1 MSVAKPLTLTC
12 LSAAQSESAGFTGF
26 PLPQAGQ
33 RRCRLHILI
42 LQSLF
47 LHPSIPQRPVYSPGL
62 WPCHLRDS
70 PDHQGPGDW
79 LGLVIDSPRHRN
91 NKERCCSVRGSDAV
105 SHSVVGIFLYYR
117 PVCRLKIQLTE
128 VGLYYVARPHNG
140 SAPHQKNP
148 SILVE
153 NIILFR
159 VTWRLESVLA
169 FIGSLRMVYYETIV
183 SKYVGF
189 YSWKDESSC
198 NRMRVKSHRFF
209 CYI

>member
-1 MSVAKPLTLTC
+1 MHIKPIKCCYIYCRNTFFKLSSCKCKKKKKHTTDNYFITFVSVAKPLTLTC

-70 PDHQGPGDW
+70 PDHQAPGDW

-128 VGLYYVARPHNG
+128 VCPLH
-140 SAPHQKNP
+140 
-148 SILVE
+148 
-153 NIILFR
+153 
-159 VTWRLESVLA
+159 
-169 FIGSLRMVYYETIV
+169 
-183 SKYVGF
+183 
-189 YSWKDESSC
+189 
-198 NRMRVKSHRFF
+198 
-209 CYI
+209 